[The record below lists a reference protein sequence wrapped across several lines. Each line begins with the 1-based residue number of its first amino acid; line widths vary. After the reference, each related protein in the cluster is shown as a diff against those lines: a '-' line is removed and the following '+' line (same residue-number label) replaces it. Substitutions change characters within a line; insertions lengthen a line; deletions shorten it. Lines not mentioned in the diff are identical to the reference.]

1 VAIGALIETSCAGS
15 SVTGPRHDPREGCYM
30 LRAVD
35 LMRSGAPLVQM
46 HTREGLRC
54 YVVPGG
60 QVSARIAREL
70 LACPDV
76 QPSQDG
82 LFPGI
87 SQTFRLRR
95 AAP

>member
-1 VAIGALIETSCAGS
+1 MTPGKV
-15 SVTGPRHDPREGCYM
+15 VTKL

-46 HTREGLRC
+46 HTREGLRW

-60 QVSARIAREL
+60 QVPPRIAKEL
-70 LACPDV
+70 LARPDV

-95 AAP
+95 APPAGRAEGPR